1 MKEESYDKKQAALE
15 ATLELIAENG
25 FHGTPMSQIA
35 KKANISV
42 GVIYHYFTN
51 KNDLI
56 NELYLDIQTR
66 LSKETIR
73 DFPDT
78 NTSEAMKEHFTKIAK
93 TVFDYFVKNPKELLF
108 MEQYKNSPLITPENR
123 KHTLKLFETPQSFM
137 KKSIDN
143 NIIKDLPLEMITA
156 LVSGALNSLIKL
168 YLVNVIKLE
177 EQDIC
182 NAFDA
187 IWDMIK
193 KE

>member
-56 NELYLDIQTR
+56 NELYIDIQIR
-66 LSKETIR
+66 LSKSIVKCY
-73 DFPDT
+73 PQGLPI
-78 NTSEAMKEHFTKIAK
+78 KEHFMRVSK
-93 TVFDYFVKNPKELLF
+93 TVFDYFVKHPKELLF
-108 MEQYKNSPLITPENR
+108 LEQYKNSPLITPENR
-123 KHTLKLFETPQSFM
+123 QQALRLFETPQNFF
-137 KKSIDN
+137 KVAVEEN
-143 NIIKDLPLEMITA
+143 FIKDLPIEMNTA
-156 LVSGALNSLIKL
+156 LVSGALNALIKL
-168 YLVNVIKLE
+168 YLANFIKLE
-177 EQDIC
+177 EKDIY